1 MTVQLVIDT
10 YNIDKEEALVVDTN
24 EASIQNTRQ
33 KITQHLINARGDKLR
48 IRLKT
53 KALLNRF
60 SDFEGLN
67 GVLQTQTLI
76 PRQLLADVFE
86 EHLPDELTNE
96 LIVQLDLLKQTNT
109 AEIKNLPFVDK
120 LLISCH
126 RNFLSK
132 NFYDLVEVLKDIPSN
147 FLALLKFDSI
157 QQRLDRHLRVEFDW
171 SEDVSFEFLNHLANA
186 KSTVAFLNSL
196 AFEQHQELL
205 RACIARY
212 QLNLPLPARAL
223 PASLLSIPTLPLSEQ
238 EAKDL
243 PEKWLR
249 TLDEV
254 ARRIERKELDA
265 VVLVD
270 ILVSPWPI
278 LIREISELTGRN
290 SRFVI
295 KELIEKLESF
305 SSETTKNL
313 AIELSAKLALQTY
326 PLLPEQST
334 VDEMLE
340 WSVGYFES
348 VRQSF
353 ISGQVTF
360 DDLSQSFAN
369 WLLLQKARIARSDH
383 DWRAFSQRVERYLKE
398 EYLVVI
404 CMVDALSSLH
414 QDLLDA
420 ALSKVDHLEKRNE
433 LLVAPL
439 PTLTEIGK
447 ASVLT
452 GIDACQLPQDQEMAL
467 REKYSGLL
475 TNPNALKIIKSW
487 KTATEH
493 ISAETQLLVYYE
505 NRIDERL
512 HDCVDFSKHRRDVAS
527 ILNQIAEY
535 INRWKKDAGYLG
547 REVVFFITAD
557 HGMTLAQLQYQG
569 EPLGEVKERVFK
581 VSGKPKYEHD
591 GFRYI
596 KINENGAG
604 YLVPISRIGLTKN
617 AVLTH
622 GGLTPE
628 EVMIPFITLT
638 SKLPQPSTTPLEV
651 RLLNER
657 CQRIADRKWQVEIEL
672 MARVTINNIQ
682 VKFEVPFVAYESVDT
697 IRENKAQKLFINF
710 SSNCE
715 QSGLIE
721 IGMRLTYERDGAHET
736 NNILISCHF
745 PEPLIEKDAETLGF
759 EDMFN

>member
-10 YNIDKEEALVVDTN
+10 YNIDKEEALVVETN
-24 EASIQNTRQ
+24 EASIENTRQ
-33 KITQHLINARGDKLR
+33 RITQHLINAGEEKLR
-48 IRLKT
+48 IRLKN
-53 KALLNRF
+53 KALFNRF

-86 EHLPDELTNE
+86 ESLPDELTND
-96 LIVQLDLLKQTNT
+96 LIVQLDLLNKINT

-120 LLISCH
+120 LLICCH
-126 RNFLSK
+126 RNFLSE
-132 NFYDLVEVLKDIPSN
+132 NFYDFVEALKELPSQI
-147 FLALLKFDSI
+147 LALLKFDAI
-157 QQRLDRHLRVEFDW
+157 QQRLDRHFRIKFDW
-171 SEDVSFEFLNHLANA
+171 PEDVSARFINHLAKS
-186 KSTVAFLNSL
+186 KSTAAFLNSL

-205 RACIARY
+205 RACIAHY

-223 PASLLSIPTLPLSEQ
+223 PASLLSIPTLPLLEQ
-238 EAKDL
+238 EAKEL
-243 PEKWLR
+243 PGKWLR
-249 TLDEV
+249 TLDEL
-254 ARRIERKELDA
+254 ARKIERKELDA

-270 ILVSPWPI
+270 LLVSPWPC
-278 LIREISELTGRN
+278 LIREISALTDKN
-290 SRFVI
+290 SCFVI
-295 KELIEKLESF
+295 AELIEKLESF
-305 SSETTKNL
+305 NTEATKNL

-326 PLLPEQST
+326 PRLPEQST

-353 ISGQVTF
+353 ISGQVVF
-360 DDLSQSFAN
+360 DDLSQSFAH

-383 DWRAFSQRVERYLKE
+383 DWRVFSQRVERYLKE

-404 CMVDALSSLH
+404 CMVDALSALH
-414 QDLLDA
+414 QDLLDG
-420 ALSKVDHLEKRNE
+420 ALSKVDHLETRRD

-452 GIDACQLPQDQEMAL
+452 GIDVSQLPQDQEMAL
-467 REKYSGLL
+467 RERYSSLL
-475 TNPNALKIIKSW
+475 TCPNALKIIRSW
-487 KTATEH
+487 RMANEH
-493 ISAETQLLVYYE
+493 INNETQLLVYYE

-512 HDCVDFSKHRRDVAS
+512 HDCVDFSKHRKDVAS
-527 ILNQIAEY
+527 ILGQMAEY
-535 INRWKKDAGYLG
+535 INRWKKDAGYLN
-547 REVVFFITAD
+547 RKVVFFITAD

-581 VSGKPKYEHD
+581 VSEKPKYEHE
-591 GFRYI
+591 GFSYI
-596 KINENGAG
+596 KINDSGAG
-604 YLVPISRIGLTKN
+604 YLVPKSRIGLTKN

-638 SKLPQPSTTPLEV
+638 SKLPQPCITPLEI

-657 CQRIADRKWQVEIEL
+657 CQRIADRTWQIEIEL
-672 MARVTINNIQ
+672 VASVTVNNIQ
-682 VKFEVPFVAYESVDT
+682 VKFEEPFVAYEKVDT
-697 IRENKAQKLFINF
+697 IRENKSQKMLVNF
-710 SSNCE
+710 SSYCE

-721 IGMRLTYERDGAHET
+721 IGIRLTYERNSAHET
-736 NNILISCHF
+736 NNKMISCHF
-745 PEPLIEKDAETLGF
+745 PESLIEKDADTLGF